1 MRIRKANERSISFK
15 KSATKT
21 SIKHNN
27 REFEEGDW
35 NTKYHEHIDRE
46 RSNQN
51 QYLIQKNIH
60 DMYDEL
66 FGEAVEEYNM
76 HQKRDDRK
84 IDNYFNHVKQS
95 KTLELQREF
104 IIQIGDV
111 SDFEKSDEVRE
122 LNRLFDANDKEKANS
137 ILKSYVDSFEM
148 RNPNLKI
155 YNAVI
160 HNDEATPHLH
170 LNVIPVAE
178 GYKRGVNKQPS
189 FNKALKQQGIKPGED
204 NNIFKAFR
212 DREVKEIESLMGF
225 EGWNRK
231 EVGTNHIRDV
241 REYKET
247 MLEASKMRSKI
258 QEQESE
264 YKSLSEEYNALEMK
278 IEAKKAQSAELNDE
292 IQVKQ
297 EYLSQVKTTGFN
309 DTRLEDMSDDEH
321 LEYAK
326 EFLPNR
332 FGTNRLEI
340 AKKINY
346 LQSLANTGKT
356 FHRNF
361 TEFDERVTKKAT
373 RIANEKTDKLT
384 NENESLKHEN
394 QHLTEENAR
403 LKREIERQN
412 IQKQMDKDAVNQLR
426 EEVRGLKKTVK
437 VLEDTAK
444 EFIDKTANRFKHVYF
459 SILGRLSF
467 DNRINPGIFSP
478 TAKDNIEAF
487 NDGWN
492 KAKQKRQTIRE
503 RDNGLEL

>member
-1 MRIRKANERSISFK
+1 MHIRKANERSISFK

-27 REFEEGDW
+27 REFEEEDW
-35 NTKYHEHIDRE
+35 NTKYHEHINRE
-46 RSNQN
+46 KSNQN

-66 FGEAVEEYNM
+66 FGDAVEEYNAK
-76 HQKRDDRK
+76 QKRSDRK
-84 IDNYFNHVKQS
+84 IKDYFSHVNQS

-104 IIQIGDV
+104 IIQVGDV
-111 SDFEKSDEVRE
+111 SDFENSDEVND
-122 LNRLFDANDKEKANS
+122 LNCLFDKNDKEKANS

-189 FNKALKQQGIKPGED
+189 FDKALKQQGIKPGED

-247 MLEASKMRSKI
+247 MLEVSEMRSKI

-264 YKSLSEEYNALEMK
+264 YKSLLEEYNVLEMK
-278 IEAKKAQSAELNDE
+278 IEAKKAQSSELNDE

-297 EYLSQVKTTGFN
+297 EYLSQVKTTQFN
-309 DTRLEDMSDDEH
+309 DTRLKNMSDDEH

-326 EFLPNR
+326 EFMPNR
-332 FGTNRLEI
+332 FGTNRVEI

-346 LQSLANTGKT
+346 LQSFVSAEKAS
-356 FHRNF
+356 HRNF
-361 TEFDERVTKKAT
+361 AKLDQCINQRVT
-373 RIANEKTDKLT
+373 RIVNEKVSTLT
-384 NENESLKHEN
+384 NENEVLKKEN
-394 QHLTEENAR
+394 QNLSKENEH
-403 LKREIERQN
+403 LKREIKLKN
-412 IQKQMDKDAVNQLR
+412 IQEKMNQN
-426 EEVRGLKKTVK
+426 EIKGLKKTIR
-437 VLEDTAK
+437 VLENSAR
-444 EFIDKTANRFKHVYF
+444 EFIEKTSNQFKHVYF

-467 DNRINPGIFSP
+467 DNGINPKVFSP

-492 KAKQKRQTIRE
+492 KAKQKHQMTRE
-503 RDNGLEL
+503 QDNGLEL